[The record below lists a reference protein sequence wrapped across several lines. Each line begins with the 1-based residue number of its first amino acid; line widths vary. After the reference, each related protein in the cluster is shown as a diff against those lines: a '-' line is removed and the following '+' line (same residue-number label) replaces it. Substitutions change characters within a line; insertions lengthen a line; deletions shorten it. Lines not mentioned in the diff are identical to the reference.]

1 MRVLF
6 VTEFVPL
13 PLNTG
18 GRIRTF
24 HILKQAASRH
34 LVTVITHGAPDEAKS
49 LMDKTGARVIGIPYP
64 KCGRMRRV
72 LGALTSLADDRP
84 YAVVGAHDDSQLR
97 KALAQVVSREEFD
110 LVHLDHL
117 DAAVYAPV
125 LKRIPML
132 LDEHNFETR
141 LLKRAASKTK
151 NPILRWYLQGQ
162 AERLLHWEANIC
174 GACSIVTAVSK
185 EDAKE
190 IIKVSPNSQVH
201 VVPNGVDTDFFHMED
216 RNPQPS
222 SLVFVGSMDWIANV
236 DAIEWFVGEILP
248 LLPNAHLTIV
258 GRNPSLKV
266 VRLADGKRVTVTGSV
281 PDVRPY
287 MARAEVF
294 VVPLRVGGGTRLK
307 ILEAFSV
314 GIPVVSTAVGAEGLG
329 VRHEEEILLGENA
342 EAFATNIR
350 RIQNSPDLAMRLIQQ
365 AKILSTRFS
374 WDSVGSQLEDAYAEV
389 VLNRQ
394 IEKDIPVSG
403 RMAFSV

>member
-34 LVTVITHGAPDEAKS
+34 HVTVVTHGSPQEVKS
-49 LMDKTGARVIGIPYP
+49 LMDKTGARVLGIPYP

-84 YAVVGAHDDSQLR
+84 YAVVGAHDDSRLR
-97 KALAQVVSREEFD
+97 AALAQVVSSEEFD
-110 LVHLDHL
+110 VVHLDHL

-125 LKRIPML
+125 FKNIPML

-141 LLKRAASKTK
+141 LLRRAAIQTR

-174 GACSIVTAVSK
+174 RACSIVTAVSK
-185 EDAKE
+185 EDAQE
-190 IIKVSPNSQVH
+190 IINVSPNSQVH
-201 VVPNGVDTDFFHMED
+201 VVPNGVDTEFFHMED

-222 SLVFVGSMDWIANV
+222 SLVFVGSMDWMANV

-248 LLPNAHLTIV
+248 LLPNAHLTVV
-258 GRNPSLKV
+258 GRNPPLKV
-266 VRLADGKRVTVTGSV
+266 VRFADGKNVTVTGSV

-287 MARAEVF
+287 VARAEVF

-314 GIPVVSTAVGAEGLG
+314 GIPVVSTTVGAEGLG
-329 VRHEEEILLGENA
+329 VRTEEEILLGDNA
-342 EAFATNIR
+342 EALAMNIK
-350 RIQNSPDLAMRLIQQ
+350 RIQDSPDLAMRLVAK
-365 AKILSTRFS
+365 AKIVSARFS
-374 WDSVGSQLEDAYAEV
+374 WDAVGSQLEDAYAEV
-389 VLNRQ
+389 VLNSQ
-394 IEKDIPVSG
+394 IEKDISLAG
-403 RMAFSV
+403 RMAFSI